1 MFNNDEFGDY
11 IIYSAWPKY
20 KAFIDGRTDM
30 YGAAHVK
37 KYLKIS
43 QAETGWESVAEEYNI
58 TRVLHDP
65 NSVLSK
71 VLMEKKERKLIYS
84 NNIANV
90 FVNALPEYEEI
101 IQKYPTVKPFK
112 KEK

>member
-43 QAETGWESVAEEYNI
+43 QAEDG
-58 TRVLHDP
+58 LG
-65 NSVLSK
+65 K
-71 VLMEKKERKLIYS
+71 CCG
-84 NNIANV
+84 
-90 FVNALPEYEEI
+90 EI
-101 IQKYPTVKPFK
+101 QYHQGFA
-112 KEK
+112 

>member
-1 MFNNDEFGDY
+1 
-11 IIYSAWPKY
+11 
-20 KAFIDGRTDM
+20 M